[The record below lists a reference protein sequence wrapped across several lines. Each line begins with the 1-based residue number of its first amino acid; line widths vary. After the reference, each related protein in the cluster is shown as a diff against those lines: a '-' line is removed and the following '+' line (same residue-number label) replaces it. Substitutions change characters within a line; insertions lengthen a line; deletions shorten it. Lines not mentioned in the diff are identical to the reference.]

1 MDHKNPVSDI
11 GDGVLY
17 LDIMKKHANC
27 PGCRFWQ
34 EIYCGESVKFEV
46 NLEHIINFAEVWIL
60 NLS

>member
-27 PGCRFWQ
+27 PDCRFWQ
-34 EIYCGESVKFEV
+34 VSTTPVSTCTGLFNYYNVVLFVIS
-46 NLEHIINFAEVWIL
+46 
-60 NLS
+60 